1 MLMKITRYGICNNL
15 SRSFVPAVY
24 NYKVNVQNTWSLSER
39 PHLHFIVGRSRDKWM
54 EGGGLITIHKVASC
68 AQTKLLR
75 RLPAHGGVPSHGP
88 AGWPTVAANQKG
100 TTPNLFSGSTVSY
113 LHNRFR
119 RLAKM
124 KRGFLSTN
132 SGKCS
137 NPPRSL
143 YVYYTDFCV
152 RFRRF

>member
-1 MLMKITRYGICNNL
+1 
-15 SRSFVPAVY
+15 
-24 NYKVNVQNTWSLSER
+24 
-39 PHLHFIVGRSRDKWM
+39 M
-54 EGGGLITIHKVASC
+54 EDGGLITIHKVASC

-75 RLPAHGGVPSHGP
+75 RLTRNGAARYRLGTGSARCHAPGP
-88 AGWPTVAANQKG
+88 DSRPCLQSWPTVAANQKG

-119 RLAKM
+119 SPAKM

-137 NPPRSL
+137 NPPRFL
-143 YVYYTDFCV
+143 YVITDFCV
-152 RFRRF
+152 RARLILIIYIKTV